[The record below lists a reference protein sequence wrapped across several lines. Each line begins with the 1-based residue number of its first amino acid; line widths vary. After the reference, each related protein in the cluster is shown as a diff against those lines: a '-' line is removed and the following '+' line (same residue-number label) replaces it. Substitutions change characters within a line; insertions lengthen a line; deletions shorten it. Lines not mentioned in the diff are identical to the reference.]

1 MPNLIELSGLLGA
14 ARRRRIRAAMVEE
27 QKLASRAK
35 TAKAASRQ
43 RMRGPSAQ
51 RSLEIAEAML
61 AKGNKRLALAWA
73 AQALKKAQF
82 EGRSD
87 IARRAQA
94 LIKKIRGSAALQ
106 AFGVSGDIE
115 GFMLG
120 QYLGMW

>member
-14 ARRRRIRAAMVEE
+14 ARRRRLRAAMVEE
-27 QKLASRAK
+27 QKPPSK
-35 TAKAASRQ
+35 AKAASKAK
-43 RMRGPSAQ
+43 MRGPSAQ

-73 AQALKKAQF
+73 AQALKKAQI
-82 EGRSD
+82 EGKSEV
-87 IARRAQA
+87 ARRAQA

-106 AFGVSGDIE
+106 AFGVTGDVE